1 MIKYST
7 IKELRFLR
15 EDTYVIY
22 YVGSSV
28 GSFFVVVFLRVTL
41 CSVLVLRS
49 LCFFLFFLPSVICT
63 FFLSRVVLILLKY
76 FVMLW
81 LDRAVMASVV
91 GWEWMIIII
100 IIIIITYECMYIHWK
115 GTLRIKHIKF
125 MSEKE
130 LKK

>member
-1 MIKYST
+1 VNSLKKQQEKFTKYTQEIISNINELITYIHNVKMRKNKNIYFTLFYIMIKYST

-15 EDTYVIY
+15 EDMYIIY

-49 LCFFLFFLPSVICT
+49 LCFFLFFLPSVIYT

-76 FVMLW
+76 FVML
-81 LDRAVMASVV
+81 
-91 GWEWMIIII
+91 
-100 IIIIITYECMYIHWK
+100 
-115 GTLRIKHIKF
+115 
-125 MSEKE
+125 
-130 LKK
+130 